1 MKIVID
7 AFGGD
12 NAPLAIVRGGV
23 DGLKET
29 DGFSII
35 FTGKADEINKILDE
49 YCPENLR
56 SRIEIEDCSE
66 VITNDDVPTTAI
78 RKKTDS
84 SLVKGLKLLK
94 ENEDVGAFIS
104 AGSTG
109 AVLTGATLKVGRI
122 KGVSRPAL
130 APVLPTVEGG
140 NVMLIDCGA
149 NAECKPINLV
159 HFAVM
164 ASNYMKVMY
173 GVENPRVALLAN
185 GTEDHKGTPLTQETF
200 AMLKQID
207 ELNFVGNMEARD
219 VLSGNYDVVVCD
231 GFSGNICLK
240 SLEGM
245 SVSMMKLI
253 KQGVMSSFK
262 AKIGAL
268 FMKGVFKNL
277 KTKMDYNAN
286 GGAMFLGVEGI
297 VVKAHGA
304 ATEQTIK
311 STVLQAKEAVEG
323 DVVGKIKK
331 TLENVDFD
339 SLVKGDIL

>member
-23 DGLKET
+23 AGLKET

-84 SLVKGLKLLK
+84 SLVKGFKLLK
-94 ENEDVGAFIS
+94 ENEDVGALIS

-253 KQGVMSSFK
+253 KQGVMSSLK

-277 KTKMDYNAN
+277 KKKMDYNAN

-339 SLVKGDIL
+339 SLVKADIL